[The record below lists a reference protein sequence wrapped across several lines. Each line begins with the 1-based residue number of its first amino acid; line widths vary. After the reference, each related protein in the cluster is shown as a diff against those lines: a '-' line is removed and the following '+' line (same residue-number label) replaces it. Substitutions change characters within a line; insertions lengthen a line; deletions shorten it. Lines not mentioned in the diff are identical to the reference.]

1 MLVRKIYF
9 LKITA
14 IIRFTLISI
23 PFHIKDTDIFQI
35 KSIQL

>member
-14 IIRFTLISI
+14 IIRSSLISI
-23 PFHIKDTDIFQI
+23 PIHIKDTDIFRI
-35 KSIQL
+35 KNIQL